1 MPARRRIRTRPKARS
16 HKVKAGNAWVGV
28 AVMLTRA
35 EIQKLKDRAASD
47 FRAVAAYATW
57 LVAQHLDGPIRRRPA
72 GSVPGA
78 EPGDRRI
85 RLRITLVMSAEMR
98 DQLQGRADGEM
109 RSVSNYVGRVIV
121 ETLARR

>member
-1 MPARRRIRTRPKARS
+1 MPARRRSRKSPKSRP

-57 LVAQHLDGPIRRRPA
+57 LVAQHLDGPIPRRPA

-78 EPGDRRI
+78 GPGDRRI
-85 RLRITLVMSAEMR
+85 RLRITLVMPAEMR
-98 DQLQGRADGEM
+98 DRLVARADREM

-121 ETLARR
+121 EALARN